1 MINEIYSTMNIVAK
15 LKNIHLK
22 IENEL
27 PDLYEMTS
35 DRRRI
40 TQILLNLIG
49 NALKFT
55 RNGWIKLKV
64 FKKNEQSNLV
74 NFEVK
79 DTGSGMTEDVIKKLG
94 GEYNTFG

>member
-1 MINEIYSTMNIVAK
+1 MINEVYSTMKIVAK
-15 LKNIHLK
+15 LKNPQLK

-55 RNGWIKLKV
+55 RNG
-64 FKKNEQSNLV
+64 
-74 NFEVK
+74 
-79 DTGSGMTEDVIKKLG
+79 
-94 GEYNTFG
+94 

>member
-1 MINEIYSTMNIVAK
+1 MINEVYLTMNIVAK
-15 LKNIHLK
+15 LKNLQLK

-27 PDLYEMTS
+27 PELYEMTS

-55 RNGWIKLKV
+55 RNG
-64 FKKNEQSNLV
+64 
-74 NFEVK
+74 
-79 DTGSGMTEDVIKKLG
+79 
-94 GEYNTFG
+94 